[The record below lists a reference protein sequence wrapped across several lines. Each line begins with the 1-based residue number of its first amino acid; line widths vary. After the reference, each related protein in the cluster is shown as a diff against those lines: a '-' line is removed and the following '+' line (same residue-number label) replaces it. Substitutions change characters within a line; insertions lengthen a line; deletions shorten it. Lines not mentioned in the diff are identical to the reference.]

1 MMARLLNVVAMF
13 SVAMAIVVLASL
25 RRAHIRVEYSV
36 SWLAAAAALFLVSR
50 WSGGLQ
56 EIADLIGA
64 PNAAF
69 ALLIMV
75 LCVFL
80 VVFYRFSVVVSNLK
94 DANIAL
100 AQKVAI
106 LEYRIQTLNE
116 GRQESQTG
124 SSPIQ

>member
-1 MMARLLNVVAMF
+1 MTRLMDAATLF
-13 SVAMAIVVLASL
+13 SVALAVSVLASL

-36 SWLAAAAALFLVSR
+36 SWLAAAAALFLFSR
-50 WSGGLQ
+50 WSGGLEALGQ
-56 EIADLIGA
+56 FIGA

-106 LEYRIQTLNE
+106 LEYRIQSLNE
-116 GRQESQTG
+116 SRQESQT
-124 SSPIQ
+124 

>member
-1 MMARLLNVVAMF
+1 LDAVAVFSIGMAL
-13 SVAMAIVVLASL
+13 VVLATL

-56 EIADLIGA
+56 HIAEFIGA

-106 LEYRIQTLNE
+106 LEYRIQSLHE
-116 GRQESQTG
+116 SRQENQTG
-124 SSPIQ
+124 TPSSD